1 MKKKRRKKQRSQ
13 RTERRTKLN
22 PGQAP
27 RAASRS
33 SLTLTGV
40 LVASAALG
48 ATATPVFAQV
58 PAAAPGA
65 SQPATRRFEIA
76 AGSLRDALAAFTRTT
91 GITIN
96 DPRAVVADRQSPGIS
111 GVLTVEE
118 ALRRLL
124 TGSGVTYRF
133 TSPRSL
139 NLELGA
145 LPERTSASQA
155 TTLAAVTVEAA
166 AVRKTTLSSPKRTA
180 PLEDTPATITVVP
193 GELMTQQGASSLR
206 DVLRNVPSI
215 TINAGEGGS
224 TPGDNFNVRGFSA
237 RSDMFVDGV
246 RDMGGYSRDAFNLEQ
261 VEVAEGPASAY
272 TGRGSTGGSINMVTK
287 TPHLDGEHSLTGAGG
302 SADQRR
308 VTADLNQPLEPLGLG
323 SSAARLNAM
332 WHDGGVAGLDVVQ
345 KEGWGVAPSLAFGLG
360 SPTQL
365 TLSYSHTEQDDIPTY
380 GVQSFD
386 RVPPIDTDRFFG
398 LRSLDFEHVK
408 ADRANARLTHH
419 FGGSLRLSN
428 QLTSGRSKGDRIVTY
443 AALEDGERKPKSHIT
458 DDEIVSNQTNISASF
473 MTGALEHDLSA
484 GVDIAHEASRFGHYT
499 ISDPPPAVT
508 DFHNPDPALDYNPI
522 VTETPDARRVTA
534 NSVGAY
540 AFDTFRLGEEWTLN
554 GGLRWDSYRPHYAD
568 SVSQPVASA
577 NAVSI
582 QAGVVYKPTHAGS
595 VYAAYSTSF
604 NPSIQ
609 NLAYESVKSG
619 DLEPE
624 RNRSIEIGSK
634 WMLFKERLLATL
646 ALFRTDK
653 SNARTPDPEDPEV
666 NILDGKQR
674 VQGVEVGAS
683 GQLTNEWSLFA
694 GYTYM
699 DGKYLESGDASEVGT
714 ELLNVPE
721 HAANIW
727 TSFELPWRL
736 QVGGG
741 VRYVDRRLLRGTTYV
756 PSYHTFDAEADYQV
770 NEHLGLRLNI
780 YNLTDERFYDSG
792 RFWVPGPSRSVMLAT
807 TVNF

>member
-1 MKKKRRKKQRSQ
+1 MKRKRRKKQKVQ
-13 RTERRTKLN
+13 RTASKAN
-22 PGQAP
+22 PNRGQP
-27 RAASRS
+27 RAASRAS
-33 SLTLTGV
+33 WTLAGAI
-40 LVASAALG
+40 VASAAFG
-48 ATATPVFAQV
+48 ATATPAFAQT
-58 PAAAPGA
+58 PAASPGA
-65 SQPATRRFEIA
+65 TQLATRRFEIA
-76 AGSLRDALAAFTRTT
+76 AGSLRDALAAFSRTT

-96 DPRAVVADRQSPGIS
+96 DPKAVVADRQSPGIS
-111 GVLTVEE
+111 GVLTAEE

-124 TGSGVTYRF
+124 AGSGVTYRF

-139 NLELGA
+139 NLELGS
-145 LPERTSASQA
+145 LPEPADSSHGTR
-155 TTLAAVTVEAA
+155 LAGVTVEAEA
-166 AVRKTTLSSPKRTA
+166 ARRATLSSAKRTE
-180 PLEDTPATITVVP
+180 PLEDTPQTITVVP
-193 GELMTQQGASSLR
+193 GEVMAQQGANSLR

-246 RDMGGYSRDAFNLEQ
+246 RDMGGYSRDAFNMEQ
-261 VEVAEGPASAY
+261 VEVAEGPASSY
-272 TGRGSTGGSINMVTK
+272 TGRGSTGGSINMVSK
-287 TPHLDGEHSLTGAGG
+287 TPHLGAERSLTGAGG

-308 VTADLNQPLEPLGLG
+308 ATADLNQPLEPLGIR
-323 SSAARLNAM
+323 SSAIRLNAM

-345 KEGWGVAPSLAFGLG
+345 KEGWGIAPSLAFGLG

-365 TLSYSHTEQDDIPTY
+365 TLSYSHTEQDDVPSY

-386 RVPPIDTDRFFG
+386 RVPSIDTDRFFG
-398 LRSLDFEHVK
+398 LRNLDFEHVK
-408 ADRANARLTHH
+408 ANRANARLTHE

-428 QLTSGRSKGDRIVTY
+428 QLTSARSDGHRIVTY
-443 AALEDGERKPKSHIT
+443 AALDDGERKPKSHIT
-458 DDEIVSNQTNISASF
+458 DDEIIANQTNISASF
-473 MTGALEHDLSA
+473 ATGAIEHDLSA
-484 GVDIAHEASRFGHYT
+484 GLEISHEASRFGHYT
-499 ISDPPPAVT
+499 ISDPPPAIT
-508 DFHNPDPALDYNPI
+508 DFDNPDPALDYHPT

-534 NSVGAY
+534 NSVGVY
-540 AFDTFRLGEEWTLN
+540 AFDTFKLDEQWALN

-634 WMLFKERLLATL
+634 WMLFKQRLLATL

-653 SNARTPDPEDPEV
+653 SNARTPDPDDPEV

-674 VQGVEVGAS
+674 VQGVEMGAS
-683 GQLTNEWSLFA
+683 GRLTNEWSLFA

-699 DGKYLESGDASEVGT
+699 DSKYLASGTPSQMGT
-714 ELLNVPE
+714 ELPNVPK

-727 TSFELPWRL
+727 TTYQLPRHL

-741 VRYVDRRLLRGTTYV
+741 LRYVDRRLLRGATYV
-756 PSYHTFDAEADYQV
+756 PSYHTFDAEASYQV
-770 NEHLGLRLNI
+770 NEQLGLRLNI
-780 YNLTDERFYDSG
+780 YNLTDELFYDSG

-807 TVNF
+807 TVKF